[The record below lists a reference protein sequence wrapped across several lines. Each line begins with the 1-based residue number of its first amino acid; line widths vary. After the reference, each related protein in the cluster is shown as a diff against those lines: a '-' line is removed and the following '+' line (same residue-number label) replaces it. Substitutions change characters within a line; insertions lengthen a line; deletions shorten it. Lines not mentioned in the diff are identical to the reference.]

1 MKVAETSKNLGV
13 SPLQS
18 QVIQNLDTQK
28 RCFLGTFFENIA
40 ILTHFD
46 KTNPPHDIYRWK
58 AVDHSYSDVRAKI
71 YFFQPSDRQNFANA
85 LGQTCILD
93 LRLRHIKAERG
104 PLPPIY

>member
-1 MKVAETSKNLGV
+1 MKVAETSKNLGA

-46 KTNPPHDIYRWK
+46 KTNPPPHDIYRWK
-58 AVDHSYSDVRAKI
+58 AMDLRLDLAASYRGSKH
-71 YFFQPSDRQNFANA
+71 PTSRQNFDDAV
-85 LGQTCILD
+85 
-93 LRLRHIKAERG
+93 K
-104 PLPPIY
+104 